1 MTLTLLALFMVPVLF
16 KMVLDPVGMH
26 RVLKE
31 WEDSRA
37 LQFVRALGP
46 MLMALLIWSSAGFVF
61 AWKLESLLSWIALI
75 IFLKGIA
82 HLFPG
87 IVRLHMSIINEQ
99 RIPVFGFFGL
109 VLALI
114 LVYIDVQVL

>member
-1 MTLTLLALFMVPVLF
+1 MSLTLLALFMVPVLF
-16 KMVLDPVGMH
+16 KMVLDPGGMH

-37 LQFVRALGP
+37 IQFGSALVP
-46 MLMALLIWSSAGFVF
+46 MLMAMLIWSTFGFTF
-61 AWKLESLLSWIALI
+61 AWKLEALLSWIALI
-75 IFLKGIA
+75 IFVKGVS

-87 IVRLHMSIINEQ
+87 IVHWKMSFINEQ
-99 RIPVFGFFGL
+99 RIPVFGFLGL
-109 VLALI
+109 VVALI